1 MCCEQGACKFTR
13 ELETRVQCG
22 QHGSKM
28 STAYVRRHSVS
39 MQDQHF

>member
-13 ELETRVQCG
+13 ELETRVQ
-22 QHGSKM
+22 HGSKM
-28 STAYVRRHSVS
+28 STAYVRLRSVS